1 MISFLLCTIRRAEEN
16 QSKNAIKH
24 SPTRRSYH
32 NTPIRSS
39 SAAPLPGLLV
49 LLQILHATPDQW
61 FRRWCIDARWFR
73 RSSSDY
79 PVCMDDKCRRRR
91 WIVQA
96 SSSSRLQHDFRR
108 YVPRSNNKPVSISR
122 LNSLFLLLTPWH
134 VRPTSAG
141 LNWSGIAG
149 WPTTG
154 IHARNRISTCSV
166 GSSKKNTNMD
176 VQWRV

>member
-49 LLQILHATPDQW
+49 LLQILRATPDQW
-61 FRRWCIDARWFR
+61 FRRWCIDAPWFR

-91 WIVQA
+91 WIVKPPA
-96 SSSSRLQHDFRR
+96 LPGCSTISGDTFHVPIISRSRSRDWIPCSSS
-108 YVPRSNNKPVSISR
+108 
-122 LNSLFLLLTPWH
+122 WH
-134 VRPTSAG
+134 RDTYVRPVQAWIGVASQVDRPQEFMHV
-141 LNWSGIAG
+141 IE
-149 WPTTG
+149 
-154 IHARNRISTCSV
+154 SV
-166 GSSKKNTNMD
+166 RA
-176 VQWRV
+176 V